1 MLKGMFK
8 SIGNSVKNVDG
19 MKVLGAVGTICGIA
33 ATLISNSTQK
43 KEMEKT
49 IEDKVAKALQKQNGG
64 VQ

>member
-8 SIGNSVKNVDG
+8 SIGDSVKNVDG
-19 MKVLGAVGTICGIA
+19 MKVLGTVGTIFGIA

-43 KEMEKT
+43 KEMERT